1 MIVANMTAAAVAS
14 RALSGSFAVAASSPA
29 PAQRV
34 REVVLDRSAG
44 HLLVAAHLGR
54 HEISVW
60 VARPTLTCLEGGQR
74 DVAALASLGQTLCSC
89 GRRAGDAGPPSGL
102 AVSSNHGQACTT
114 HAIVRV
120 PAAAQPS
127 RDSGRQPGADVCPGQ
142 RPRDPAE
149 HQRGDQMVCG
159 SRDPSRCSPNIH
171 RPTGRGLKR
180 RGADKCMQ
188 RSYLV
193 AAGSPA
199 LRLLARDNAAHGSL
213 VGIGGADKVW
223 KYCGGTWF
231 AQGTAPE
238 GPHALTTIE
247 SDGNLTLIVAAENG
261 LQRSSNWGA
270 TWMDVATW

>member
-1 MIVANMTAAAVAS
+1 
-14 RALSGSFAVAASSPA
+14 
-29 PAQRV
+29 
-34 REVVLDRSAG
+34 
-44 HLLVAAHLGR
+44 
-54 HEISVW
+54 
-60 VARPTLTCLEGGQR
+60 
-74 DVAALASLGQTLCSC
+74 
-89 GRRAGDAGPPSGL
+89 
-102 AVSSNHGQACTT
+102 
-114 HAIVRV
+114 
-120 PAAAQPS
+120 
-127 RDSGRQPGADVCPGQ
+127 
-142 RPRDPAE
+142 
-149 HQRGDQMVCG
+149 
-159 SRDPSRCSPNIH
+159 
-171 RPTGRGLKR
+171 
-180 RGADKCMQ
+180 MQ